1 MSNQAMSDHHITWMP
16 LKSFGLT
23 HDFWTIQAETLISTW
38 IILGLIIL
46 LSWYISRCFKN
57 ENSLVRW
64 AVVEYVRLFKDLVQQ
79 SLKSC
84 PIQHLAMIGSFFTY
98 ILMCNTIQFIPWL
111 EEPTK
116 DINTTFALGII
127 SFLYVH
133 GSSIRVNGFWHYL
146 QHYFEPFFI
155 MFPLHVVG
163 NISTIISLSFR
174 LFGNIFGGYIIS
186 SLYSSMLSGSVVLQT
201 LGLVSGINF
210 IIFLVF
216 GIAEGMIQAFVFT
229 MLTLTYLS
237 MDIAPDED
245 EEQTIEPAEKRA

>member
-1 MSNQAMSDHHITWMP
+1 MPNQAMSDHHITWTP
-16 LKSFGLT
+16 LKNFGLT

-57 ENSLVRW
+57 EHSLVRW
-64 AVVEYVRLFKDLVQQ
+64 ATVEYVRLFKDLVQQ

-84 PIQHLAMIGSFFTY
+84 PIEHLAMIGSFFTF

-133 GSSIRVNGFWHYL
+133 SSSIRVNGFWSYL

-186 SLYSSMLSGSVVLQT
+186 SLYSSILSGSVVLQT
-201 LGLVSGINF
+201 LGIVSGVNF
-210 IIFLVF
+210 FIFLIF

-237 MDIAPDED
+237 MDIAPDEE
-245 EEQTIEPAEKRA
+245 EEQALEPSEKRT